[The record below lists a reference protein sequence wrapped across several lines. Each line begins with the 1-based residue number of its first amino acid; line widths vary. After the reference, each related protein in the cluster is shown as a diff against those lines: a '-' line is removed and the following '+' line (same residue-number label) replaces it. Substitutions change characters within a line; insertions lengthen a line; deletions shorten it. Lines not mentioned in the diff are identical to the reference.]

1 MGTRRFGALLAAV
14 VLAAIGVATLTP
26 SPGTPVTGSLWCI
39 ACGELGALDVIAN
52 IVMFLPLGFALAL
65 ATERRWIPVL
75 ACVATT
81 LIVESLQINVVIGR
95 DASLSDLMANS
106 LGGWIGCELGLR
118 WRIFLHPTRT
128 SAARLSVVGALLFAV
143 VGVLT
148 SLGLRPAEVPR
159 SLWIQWLPPRP
170 SYEPFTGRVLQ
181 FDVNGIDLPQG
192 FPPTS
197 LGLTSVLSGDAWLA
211 TTRVDRRALQ
221 PTRSI
226 IVRVAEE
233 FTVLVS
239 VEQHGWDL
247 TCHQKTRSADF
258 RFRSPRVLLRGAFQ
272 PEGVR
277 STNEVNLLCARA
289 RGALSAGVRESGDTR
304 TETVRL
310 SPSLGWVLLSPF
322 DIAVS
327 KRLWWVGALW
337 LFALAYP
344 AGFWAGM
351 IRDDAGMTRRGRTRT
366 RGRLLVAL
374 LASLVVGLTVSPT
387 LAGTSRGALWEWAAA
402 LGGAATGVITGL
414 AIARIRRPAADPAP
428 YVSARAL
435 GDAA

>member
-1 MGTRRFGALLAAV
+1 
-14 VLAAIGVATLTP
+14 
-26 SPGTPVTGSLWCI
+26 VTGSLWCI
-39 ACGELGALDVIAN
+39 ACGELGALDVVAN
-52 IVMFLPLGFALAL
+52 ITMFLPLGFALAL

-95 DASLSDLMANS
+95 DASLSDVMANS
-106 LGGWIGCELGLR
+106 LGGWIGCELGFR
-118 WRIFLHPTRT
+118 WRTFIHPTRA
-128 SAARLSVVGALLFAV
+128 SAVRLSVVGALFFAV

-159 SLWIQWLPPRP
+159 SLWIQWLPPRA
-170 SYEPFTGRVLQ
+170 SYEPFTGSVLQ
-181 FDVNGIDLPQG
+181 FDINGIDLPLG
-192 FPPTS
+192 FPPAS
-197 LGLTSVLSGDAWLA
+197 LGLTGILTSDRWLA

-247 TCHQKTRSADF
+247 TCQQKTRSADF
-258 RFRSPRVLLRGAFQ
+258 RFRSPRVLLRGAFR

-277 STNEVNLLCARA
+277 STNEMDLLCARA
-289 RGALSAGVRESGDTR
+289 RGALSAGVRETGDTR
-304 TETVRL
+304 TETMRL

-327 KRLWWVGALW
+327 TRLWWVGALW

-351 IRDDAGMTRRGRTRT
+351 IRDEAGMTRRGPAGT
-366 RGRLLVAL
+366 RGRVLVTL
-374 LASLVVGLTVSPT
+374 LAGLAVGLTVSPT
-387 LAGTSRGALWEWAAA
+387 LAGTARGALWEWAAA
-402 LGGAATGVITGL
+402 LGGAAAGVVTGL
-414 AIARIRRPAADPAP
+414 AIGRIRRPAAEPAP
-428 YVSARAL
+428 YSSARAL

>member
-1 MGTRRFGALLAAV
+1 
-14 VLAAIGVATLTP
+14 
-26 SPGTPVTGSLWCI
+26 
-39 ACGELGALDVIAN
+39 
-52 IVMFLPLGFALAL
+52 
-65 ATERRWIPVL
+65 VL

-95 DASLSDLMANS
+95 DASLSDVMANS
-106 LGGWIGCELGLR
+106 LGGWIGCELGFR
-118 WRIFLHPTRT
+118 WRTFIHPTRT
-128 SAARLSVVGALLFAV
+128 SAVRLSVVGALFFAV

-159 SLWIQWLPPRP
+159 SLWIQWLPPRA
-170 SYEPFTGRVLQ
+170 SYEPFTGSVLQ
-181 FDVNGIDLPQG
+181 FDINGIDLPLG
-192 FPPTS
+192 FPPAS
-197 LGLTSVLSGDAWLA
+197 LGLTGILTSDRWLA

-247 TCHQKTRSADF
+247 TCQQKTRSADF
-258 RFRSPRVLLRGAFQ
+258 RFRSPRVLLRGAFR

-277 STNEVNLLCARA
+277 STNEMDLLCARA
-289 RGALSAGVRESGDTR
+289 RGALSAGVRETGDTR
-304 TETVRL
+304 TETMRL

-327 KRLWWVGALW
+327 TRLWWVGALW

-351 IRDDAGMTRRGRTRT
+351 IRDEAGMTRRGPAGT
-366 RGRLLVAL
+366 RGRVLVTL
-374 LASLVVGLTVSPT
+374 LAGLAVGLTVSPT
-387 LAGTSRGALWEWAAA
+387 LAGTARGALWEWAAA
-402 LGGAATGVITGL
+402 LGGAAAGVVTGL
-414 AIARIRRPAADPAP
+414 AIGRIRRPAAEPAP
-428 YVSARAL
+428 YSSARAL